1 MKTSLK
7 KIIGTALLAT
17 IPAFAAH
24 AADIQN
30 RTIRFAFENQRGHPQ
45 AEGAEKFAQL
55 VAEKSGGK
63 LTVKNFPGGV
73 LGGNLQNV
81 SALQGGTLEM
91 TNLNAGILT
100 SHVKELGVF
109 DTPFL
114 FNDAEEVD
122 AITDGPIGQA
132 LLEKLSDKGI
142 IGLGYWDLGFRNVT
156 NNRRPIKKV
165 EDIAGLKIRV
175 IQSPIYIDLFN
186 ALGANAVP
194 LAFPELYPALEARA
208 VDGQENPFTTILASN
223 FQEVQ
228 KYVTRTGHLY
238 NPMALII
245 SKKFWDK
252 LSADEQ
258 QILREAAAEASL
270 YQRQLSRA
278 GADAALAKLQ
288 EAGMQYNELSPAEM
302 DRFRAAVAPV
312 VEQHAQRVG
321 PEVLEQVQAELAKL
335 RNPS

>member
-1 MKTSLK
+1 MKKFLQRLACT
-7 KIIGTALLAT
+7 TLLAAL
-17 IPAFAAH
+17 PALAAN
-24 AADIQN
+24 AQDIQQ

-45 AEGAEKFAQL
+45 AEGAEKFAEL

-63 LTVKNFPGGV
+63 MTVKNFPGDV

-114 FNDAEEVD
+114 FNDAAEVD
-122 AITDGPIGQA
+122 VITDGPIGTG
-132 LLEKLSDKGI
+132 LLEKLEDKGI
-142 IGLGYWDLGFRNVT
+142 VGLGYWDLGFRNLT
-156 NNRRPIKKV
+156 NNRRPVEKV

-186 ALGANAVP
+186 ALGANALP
-194 LAFPELYPALEARA
+194 LAFTELYPALEARA

-228 KYVTRTGHLY
+228 KYVTRTGHIY

-258 QILREAAAEASL
+258 QVLREAAAEATL
-270 YQRQLSRA
+270 FQRERSRA
-278 GADAALAKLQ
+278 GAEAALQKLQ
-288 EAGMQYNELSPAEM
+288 AAGMQLSELTPEAM
-302 DRFRAAVAPV
+302 AAFRQAVEPV
-312 VEQHAQRVG
+312 VAQHAQRVG
-321 PEVLEQVQAELAKL
+321 PEIVEQVQVELQKL

>member
-1 MKTSLK
+1 MKSTLRQLACA
-7 KIIGTALLAT
+7 TLLALL
-17 IPAFAAH
+17 PAVAAQ
-24 AADIQN
+24 ADDIQT

-45 AEGAEKFAQL
+45 AEGADKFAEL
-55 VAEKSGGK
+55 VAAKSGGK
-63 LTVKNFPGGV
+63 LTVKTFPGGV

-81 SALQGGTLEM
+81 SAVQGGTLEM

-114 FNDAEEVD
+114 FNNAEEVD
-122 AITDGPIGQA
+122 AITDGPIGTA
-132 LLEKLSDKGI
+132 LLEKLSEKGI
-142 IGLGYWDLGFRNVT
+142 IGLGYWDLGFRHLT
-156 NNRRPIKKV
+156 NNRRPVEKV
-165 EDIAGLKIRV
+165 EDIAGLKVRV

-186 ALGANAVP
+186 ALGANALP
-194 LAFPELYPALEARA
+194 LAFPELYPALESHA

-245 SKKFWDK
+245 SKRFWDK
-252 LSADEQ
+252 LSAEEQ
-258 QILREAAAEASL
+258 RILREAAAEASL
-270 YQRQLSRA
+270 YQRERSRA
-278 GADAALAKLQ
+278 GAEAALQALQ
-288 EAGMQYNELSPAEM
+288 DGGMQLTELSPQEM
-302 DRFRAAVAPV
+302 ERFRAAVAPV
-312 VEQHAQRVG
+312 VSQHAQRVG
-321 PEVLEQVQAELAKL
+321 PETLEQVQAELAKL